1 MEYFE
6 IEEIN
11 SLNRREQEIKR
22 FTQISFPGIII

>member
-22 FTQISFPGIII
+22 FAQRSFPGIII